1 MSKIKICYLL
11 PGVGLDVKE
20 RLRRENALN
29 NIASSDTHVVVE
41 QIQDGPKSIENAL
54 DEYKAMPYIL
64 QFICNR
70 QKDFDGFIIGCAGDS
85 GLEGAREQS
94 KKPVIG
100 PGESSLLL
108 GVCGGKKF
116 SMVTISGDRA
126 RIKRRLVRE
135 AGIDESRLVS
145 SHSLDIPV
153 LDLYLDQH
161 RTQEQLVKI
170 MEEAKMKGAETV
182 LLGCMSVAFM
192 TAERLEAVTNI
203 TKMPIVNPIVTAV
216 KMAEAQIAMQYFGSL

>member
-1 MSKIKICYLL
+1 MSEIKICYVL
-11 PGVGLDVKE
+11 PGVGLNAKE

-29 NIASSDTHVVVE
+29 KIASSDTCVVVD
-41 QIQDGPKSIENAL
+41 QIEDGPKSIENAI
-54 DEYKAMPYIL
+54 DEYRAMPHLL

-70 QKDFDGFIIGCAGDS
+70 QRDFDGFIIGCAGDS

-108 GVCGGKKF
+108 GVCGGKRF

-126 RIKRRLVRE
+126 RMKRRLVRE

-145 SHSLDIPV
+145 SHSLDTPV
-153 LDLYLDQH
+153 LDLYLDHH
-161 RTQEQLVKI
+161 RTQAQLIKI
-170 MEEAKMKGAETV
+170 MEEAKMRGAETMV
-182 LLGCMSVAFM
+182 LGCMSVAFM
-192 TAERLEAVTNI
+192 EPESLEAITTV
-203 TKMPIVNPIVTAV
+203 TKMPMVNPIVTAV
-216 KMAEAQIAMQYFGSL
+216 KMAEAQIAMQSFGSL